1 MDISEGEGGADT
13 FQLPPN
19 TQEEQ
24 DSVDEELRKAAYHG
38 DVDEAKRLVET
49 CGANL
54 RAKDYQG
61 GTPMHYAALEGHTAC
76 IQYFVAS
83 PSGGVDLVHVT
94 DKVGGTPLPVACFWG
109 RLECAQALVSVGAD
123 LEAKDD
129 KGLSARDK
137 AVQMGRTEVV
147 AWIDLVL
154 RSRRARKRWR
164 IAGHSVAALLALYE
178 RATKRVNAPGGAGY
192 EAARAEFASL
202 ALGEGGGGGGA
213 PEEEIS

>member
-38 DVDEAKRLVET
+38 ELDKAKMLVET

-61 GTPMHYAALEGHTAC
+61 GTPLHYAAIEGHVDMSA
-76 IQYFVAS
+76 YLVEK
-83 PSGGVDLVHVT
+83 GGADLVHVK

-109 RLECAQALVSVGAD
+109 RVACAKYLVSQGAD
-123 LEAKDD
+123 VEAKDV
-129 KGLSARDK
+129 KGMSARDK
-137 AVQMGRTEVV
+137 VQEGMGLGGRNKVQQMARAEIV
-147 AWIDLVL
+147 AWLDELVK
-154 RSRRARKRWR
+154 SRRAQRARMRWR
-164 IAGHSVAALLALYE
+164 VAGRGVAALLALHE
-178 RATKRVNAPGGAGY
+178 RAAARVNAPGGAGY
-192 EAARAEFASL
+192 EEARSRFEAAQQ
-202 ALGEGGGGGGA
+202 
-213 PEEEIS
+213 